1 MRKAAGVRKPNESK
15 RSEGRLED
23 EGGKRRGSGF
33 FMTQSA
39 RTTFWEE
46 KKRLELSEEH
56 LKDPIVALDKALK
69 CLEKP
74 YC

>member
-1 MRKAAGVRKPNESK
+1 
-15 RSEGRLED
+15 
-23 EGGKRRGSGF
+23 
-33 FMTQSA
+33 MTQNA
-39 RTTFWEE
+39 KTAFWEE
-46 KKRLELSEEH
+46 IKRDWNWEEH